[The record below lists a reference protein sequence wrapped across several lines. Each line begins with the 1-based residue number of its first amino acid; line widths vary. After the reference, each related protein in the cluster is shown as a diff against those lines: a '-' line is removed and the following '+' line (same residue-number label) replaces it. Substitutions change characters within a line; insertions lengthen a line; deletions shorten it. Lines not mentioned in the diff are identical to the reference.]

1 MTGLVPCPWCDK
13 QFGPAKRGAHSKR
26 FCSSRCRNLF
36 HAACRRLTGLLVQAG
51 TITPAVLKQWDAILA
66 SCMTRTTAKM
76 GAGAPDLPAGANAVL
91 IDLFRSIKMW
101 SDPLRADV
109 DREAELTKVEKE
121 ARYAVLPPGGGG

>member
-51 TITPAVLKQWDAILA
+51 AITPAVLKQWDAILA

-76 GAGAPDLPAGANAVL
+76 GAGVPDLPAEANAAL
-91 IDLFRSIKMW
+91 IDLFRSMKKW
-101 SDPLRADV
+101 CDSLRTDV
-109 DREAELTKVEKE
+109 DREAELTKAEKA
-121 ARYAVLPPGGGG
+121 ARDAELLQGGDG